1 LWFIGGGFP
10 PPFLWGNLSVAENS
24 IQSLVILG
32 GGSAGWMAAT
42 LLATRFNGRVSITL
56 VESDTIGIIGVGEA
70 TVPWIRKYLEDIQLD
85 EQEFMRSTHAT
96 FKLGIDF
103 VDWYRPGT
111 SYFHPFGGFGS
122 QIGKV
127 PFHHL
132 WARLQHLGDI
142 TPFERYNIGTHLAKT
157 SRFALPNAA
166 PDTPDGARF
175 NYAFHFDA
183 SRFASLLSEIAQKR
197 GVKRIEGKVREV
209 KQHSDLGHIES
220 LHLEDGTQ
228 VAGDFFIDCSGFNG
242 LLIEQTLATGYVDWS
257 QWLPCNRALAMPCAR
272 SEEIPSYTRSLAQS
286 AGWQWRIPLQHRD
299 GNGYVYASDF
309 ISDQDAL
316 TALEKQLA
324 GPALSEPKL
333 IKFTTG
339 TRAKAW
345 HKNVFALGLASGFL
359 EPLES
364 TSLYLVQSGIEV
376 LYRHFPRRLADCAP
390 LSKRANQLMMENQER
405 LRDFLIAHYA
415 LNQRIGAPFW
425 DYCRNMLLPDSLAA
439 KLESFRLTA
448 GLDLDDRDFFK
459 LNSWLAILTGNQQ
472 IPGYW
477 HPDADQYPRAAL
489 VQELENIHSAMAG
502 AAQKAQLHSQFLL
515 QNNCC

>member
-1 LWFIGGGFP
+1 MNEHP
-10 PPFLWGNLSVAENS
+10 VK
-24 IQSLVILG
+24 SLVILG

-42 LLATRFNGRVSITL
+42 LLASRFNGRLNITL

-70 TVPWIRKYLEDIQLD
+70 TVPWIRKYLEDINLD

-111 SYFHPFGGFGS
+111 AYFHPFGGYGS

-132 WARLQHLGDI
+132 WTRLNHLGDVKALDQ
-142 TPFERYNIGTHLAKT
+142 YNIGTHLAKT
-157 SRFALPNAA
+157 NRFALPNAA
-166 PDTPDGARF
+166 NDTPEGARF

-183 SRFASLLSEIAQKR
+183 SRFALLLSELAQKR

-209 KQHSDLGHIES
+209 KQHPDLGHIES
-220 LHLEDGTQ
+220 LCLEDGTQ
-228 VAGDFFIDCSGFNG
+228 VDGDFFIDCSGFSG
-242 LLIEQTLATGYVDWS
+242 LLIEKTLATGYVDWS
-257 QWLPCNRALAMPCAR
+257 HWLPCNRALAIPCSR

-309 ISDQDAL
+309 ITDDHARE
-316 TALEKQLA
+316 ALEKQLA
-324 GPALSEPKL
+324 GPRLNEPKL

-339 TRAKAW
+339 TRTQSW
-345 HKNVFALGLASGFL
+345 NKNVFALGLASGFL

-376 LYRHFPRRLADCAP
+376 LYKHFPRCLADCAA
-390 LSKRANQLMMENQER
+390 LSKRANKLMMENQER

-415 LNQRIGAPFW
+415 LNQRTGEPFW
-425 DYCRNMLLPDSLAA
+425 DYCRNMALPETLSA
-439 KLESFRLTA
+439 KLDEFKLT
-448 GLDLDDRDFFK
+448 GNLDLDDRDFFK

-472 IPGYW
+472 MPAYW
-477 HPDADQYPRAAL
+477 HPSADQFPKNGL
-489 VQELENIHSAMAG
+489 IQELDNIHQAMSG
-502 AAQKAQLHSQFLL
+502 AAAKAQLHSQFLL
-515 QNNCC
+515 QNNCSTYIANRR